1 MQLPGL
7 HRIRTSLALISLVMC
22 GCSSMSKDEC
32 LATDWRTIGYE
43 DGIAGYSGDHI
54 AQHRKACAK
63 YGVRT
68 DLTLYQEGRAQGLR
82 EYCQPAN
89 GYRLGTQ
96 GASYR
101 GVCPVELERD
111 FVDAFEAGHELYGLQ
126 ARVWDTE
133 AQLNAKRQELDRVQ
147 HGIVANAAAA
157 VSTDSNNQERAD
169 AVLDTATLA
178 ERSGRL
184 EQEIRQLEVAR
195 ARYERDLDDYR
206 AHRAPMF

>member
-1 MQLPGL
+1 
-7 HRIRTSLALISLVMC
+7 
-22 GCSSMSKDEC
+22 MSKDEC